1 LTSSLFLFYWTCVF
15 YLDQH
20 FHQRSDRRTWSFYTV
35 TPTIVVWRYGL
46 IYFLKYFLN
55 WVSLGRNFKFIFFYN
70 FNILMLKIKK
80 IWKNIFLCLIKK
92 TPYTTAL
99 QTLSKISTHS
109 VLIVGCS

>member
-1 LTSSLFLFYWTCVF
+1 LTWSLFLFYWTCVF
-15 YLDQH
+15 YLGQH

-80 IWKNIFLCLIKK
+80 NLKK
-92 TPYTTAL
+92 YFFMPY
-99 QTLSKISTHS
+99 
-109 VLIVGCS
+109 